1 MNEKIYRQAMENFTP
16 APILRERTARAVE
29 EAGTH
34 RPRTRPLRAALLAAC
49 LCLALVGTAFA
60 ATAVYRLAVRPDE
73 EEHWGDA
80 FTGYHIYGRPIA
92 HALEEFTQEFQDD
105 FAAWDHPSILFNQKF
120 DTWEQAKAYLGDS
133 IPLVW
138 HSMDGVIFTN
148 EYRVSAKYEMYGDG
162 KITYVNI
169 YNAAKLSNGL
179 TYTTDAYIYTPD
191 YSGDILSGR
200 GWPLDWDNFQAE
212 ILDSYPMANGCVAE
226 VVMQSVDYEEGAA
239 HDLIGSF
246 MKDGVLYEVDL
257 YGHIQS
263 PLDEAGLETLLH
275 QILDSFE

>member
-1 MNEKIYRQAMENFTP
+1 MADTAL
-16 APILRERTARAVE
+16 APPIKEGGLPMDGA
-29 EAGTH
+29 
-34 RPRTRPLRAALLAAC
+34 PKAALGFEAAYD
-49 LCLALVGTAFA
+49 AYGPM
-60 ATAVYRLAVRPDE
+60 VYRLAVRPYE

-162 KITYVNI
+162 KIT
-169 YNAAKLSNGL
+169 
-179 TYTTDAYIYTPD
+179 
-191 YSGDILSGR
+191 
-200 GWPLDWDNFQAE
+200 
-212 ILDSYPMANGCVAE
+212 
-226 VVMQSVDYEEGAA
+226 
-239 HDLIGSF
+239 
-246 MKDGVLYEVDL
+246 
-257 YGHIQS
+257 
-263 PLDEAGLETLLH
+263 
-275 QILDSFE
+275 